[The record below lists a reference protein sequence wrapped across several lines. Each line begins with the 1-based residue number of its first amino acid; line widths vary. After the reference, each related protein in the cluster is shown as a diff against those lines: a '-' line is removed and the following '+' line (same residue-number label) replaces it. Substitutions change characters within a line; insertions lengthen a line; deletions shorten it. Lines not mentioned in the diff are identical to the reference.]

1 MMKRADIR
9 IIGKAQ
15 MAGFRTF
22 IKNIADSLN
31 VIVFADNQGDEGAK
45 GGLKI
50 VYGE

>member
-1 MMKRADIR
+1 MLKRTDIR
-9 IIGKAQ
+9 IIVGGHIE
-15 MAGFRTF
+15 GFLTF